1 MLCSGNHRSVPLDR
15 AGLLRESQPFD
26 EVRDRPFVVDEMFFA
41 VDVDLHPV
49 ILSLQG
55 CFVTISPLSLL
66 TMTVIRSIQALLPV
80 LASLCLLS
88 GCTDPE
94 YDTSTPQAAMDSM
107 QAMVEDGRPDLLPRL
122 LYLEARDISFDD
134 GVTEAS
140 AIEEVREKLSG
151 MLAQLWRVTI
161 KLRDKFPDE
170 VNGEFEE
177 VRIRFG
183 GDGFGDWFGRILA
196 DPFGVLREQKER
208 IVVEDMYD
216 GTAAVLV
223 DDEPVFGGLV
233 SMIETGDGWQV
244 AIPVQYAQTSEYW
257 PQTRYEWSVIASML
271 LAVENALSDFERE
284 IDRGGFRSLA
294 HASERAGRLLGE
306 SVVVQS
312 VIYAMMKRDDD
323 SDD

>member
-1 MLCSGNHRSVPLDR
+1 MIVIRPLQ
-15 AGLLRESQPFD
+15 AVLPVLLSLF
-26 EVRDRPFVVDEMFFA
+26 
-41 VDVDLHPV
+41 L
-49 ILSLQG
+49 LQG
-55 CFVTISPLSLL
+55 CS
-66 TMTVIRSIQALLPV
+66 
-80 LASLCLLS
+80 
-88 GCTDPE
+88 DPE
-94 YDTSTPQAAMDSM
+94 YDRSTPQAAMDSM
-107 QAMVEDGRPDLLPRL
+107 QAMVEDGRPDLLPTL
-122 LYLEARDISFDD
+122 LHIEPRDITFED
-134 GVTEAS
+134 GVTESS
-140 AIEEVREKLSG
+140 AIEEVRGKLSD

-170 VNGEFEE
+170 VGGEVEE

-196 DPFGVLREQKER
+196 DPFGVLRDQKER
-208 IVVEDMYD
+208 VVVEDMYD

-223 DDEPVFGGLV
+223 DDEPLFGGLV

-244 AIPVQYAQTSEYW
+244 AVPVQYAQTSEYW

-271 LAVENALSDFERE
+271 LAVENSFNDFERE

-323 SDD
+323 SED

>member
-1 MLCSGNHRSVPLDR
+1 ML
-15 AGLLRESQPFD
+15 
-26 EVRDRPFVVDEMFFA
+26 RDVFPS
-41 VDVDLHPV
+41 
-49 ILSLQG
+49 IL
-55 CFVTISPLSLL
+55 C
-66 TMTVIRSIQALLPV
+66 TMTIIRSIQAILPV
-80 LASLCLLS
+80 LVSFSLLS
-88 GCTDPE
+88 GCADPD

-107 QAMVEDGRPDLLPRL
+107 QAMVEDGRPDLLPTL
-122 LYLEARDISFDD
+122 LYLEPRDIRFDD
-134 GVTEAS
+134 GVTEES
-140 AIEEVREKLSG
+140 AIEEVRGKLSD
-151 MLAQLWRVTI
+151 MLAQLWRVTL
-161 KLRDKFPDE
+161 KLRDEFPDD
-170 VNGEFEE
+170 VDGEFEE

-208 IVVEDMYD
+208 VVVEDMYD

-223 DDEPVFGGLV
+223 DDEPLFGGLV
-233 SMIETGDGWQV
+233 SMIETGDGWQI

-271 LAVENALSDFERE
+271 LAVENSLTDFERE
-284 IDRGGFRSLA
+284 IDRGGFRNLA

-323 SDD
+323 SEE

>member
-1 MLCSGNHRSVPLDR
+1 MVLKMLRDVFPSILCTMIRIPPIPSMIT
-15 AGLLRESQPFD
+15 GL
-26 EVRDRPFVVDEMFFA
+26 
-41 VDVDLHPV
+41 
-49 ILSLQG
+49 ISL
-55 CFVTISPLSLL
+55 
-66 TMTVIRSIQALLPV
+66 A
-80 LASLCLLS
+80 LLS
-88 GCTDPE
+88 GCADPE

-107 QAMVEDGRPDLLPRL
+107 QAMVEDGRPDLLPNL
-122 LYLEARDISFDD
+122 IYLEPRDIRFDD
-134 GVTEAS
+134 GVTEES
-140 AIEEVREKLSG
+140 AIEEVRGKLSD

-170 VNGEFEE
+170 VDGEVED

-196 DPFGVLREQKER
+196 DPFGVLREQKDR

-223 DDEPVFGGLV
+223 DDEPLFGGLV
-233 SMIETGDGWQV
+233 SMIETGDGWQLAV
-244 AIPVQYAQTSEYW
+244 PVQYAQTSEYW

-271 LAVENALSDFERE
+271 LAIENSLSDFERE
-284 IDRGGFRSLA
+284 IDRGGFRSLS

-323 SDD
+323 SEE